1 MEISNWFQKFDFEA
15 KHFWKWPNFSW
26 KIDAKMQIDNLLRD
40 ELAPQNGDFQA
51 KYGLL
56 EYWIEEE
63 FCQSKNKNDFQ
74 QNCEIAKASVWH
86 LILGVT

>member
-1 MEISNWFQKFDFEA
+1 MEISNWFLKLDFGA
-15 KHFWKWPNFSW
+15 KHFLENWCKDADWPSFKGWVSTS
-26 KIDAKMQIDNLLRD
+26 
-40 ELAPQNGDFQA
+40 QNGDFQA